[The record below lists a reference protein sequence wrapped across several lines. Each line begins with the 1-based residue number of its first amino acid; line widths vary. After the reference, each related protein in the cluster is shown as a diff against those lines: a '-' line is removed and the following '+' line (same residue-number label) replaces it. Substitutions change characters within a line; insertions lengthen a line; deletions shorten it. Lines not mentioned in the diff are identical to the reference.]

1 MLITFIVLYLLASIG
16 IGLYAATRVHNTAD
30 YAVAGRSL
38 PLAVVIAT
46 TFATWFGSETVL
58 GVSARFVDGGL
69 GAVVEDPFGASMCLI
84 LVGLFFA
91 YKLYQKNLITLGDY
105 YRQRYGRVIEVACS
119 AIILFSYLGWV
130 AAQITALGLV
140 FNLLTQ
146 GHMSV
151 TVGMVV
157 GTAIVLVY
165 TLYGGMWSVAMTDF
179 VQMIVIAVG
188 LVAIAWYAAD
198 LAGGAG
204 KVVEYAARE
213 GKFQFFPTGGLKE
226 WTFFFAAAITMML
239 GSIPQQD
246 VFQRVMSSNSAET
259 ARIGPVIGG
268 TLYLLFAFIPMFV
281 VVAAVLVMPDT
292 AQALLRDDPQKVLPT
307 LVMQHMP
314 MALQIAFFGAL
325 LSAIMS
331 TASATLLAPST
342 TFVENI
348 LRNLRPGMTDV
359 VSPADVAPQELD
371 LELVRRVQRGDS
383 TAFDLL
389 VRKYQH
395 RIVALIGRYIHDW
408 SECQDVAQDT
418 FVRAYRAIGNF
429 RGDAQFYTW
438 LHRIAV
444 NTAKNHL
451 VAHKRRPPTDDVD
464 AADAEQYDSGSRLR
478 DTDTP
483 ERELMR
489 QELERTVM
497 KAVNALPEELRTA
510 ITLREVEGLSYEEI
524 AAKMNCPIGT
534 VRSRIF
540 RAREAIDVELRP
552 LVDSDSATR
561 ERNRP

>member
-1 MLITFIVLYLLASIG
+1 MLITFIVLYVLVSIG

-69 GAVVEDPFGASMCLI
+69 GAVVEDPFGASMCLV

-91 YKLYQKNLITLGDY
+91 YKLYKKNLITLGDY

-119 AIILFSYLGWV
+119 AIIMFSYLGWV

-146 GHMSV
+146 GYVSV
-151 TVGMVV
+151 TMGMVI
-157 GTAIVLVY
+157 GTVIVLVY

-188 LVAIAWYAAD
+188 LLAIAWYAAD

-259 ARIGPVIGG
+259 ARTGPVIGG
-268 TLYLLFAFIPMFV
+268 VLYLLFAFIPMFV
-281 VVAAVLVMPDT
+281 VTAAVLVMPET
-292 AQALLRDDPQKVLPT
+292 AQALLKDDPQKVLPT
-307 LVMQHMP
+307 LVMERMP
-314 MALQIAFFGAL
+314 LILQIAFFGAL

-348 LRNLRPGMTDV
+348 LHNLRPGMTDAQTLKAMRISV
-359 VSPADVAPQELD
+359 LVFTACVLTYAITMQGTSIYELVSGAYQVPLVGAFVPLVFGLYWKRATTQGAILAVAMGLGVWLLFVASPMLSEAFPQQLAGVLAALVGMIGGSLAPQWID
-371 LELVRRVQRGDS
+371 D
-383 TAFDLL
+383 
-389 VRKYQH
+389 
-395 RIVALIGRYIHDW
+395 
-408 SECQDVAQDT
+408 
-418 FVRAYRAIGNF
+418 
-429 RGDAQFYTW
+429 
-438 LHRIAV
+438 
-444 NTAKNHL
+444 
-451 VAHKRRPPTDDVD
+451 HKGHVTHY
-464 AADAEQYDSGSRLR
+464 EGS
-478 DTDTP
+478 
-483 ERELMR
+483 
-489 QELERTVM
+489 
-497 KAVNALPEELRTA
+497 A
-510 ITLREVEGLSYEEI
+510 S
-524 AAKMNCPIGT
+524 
-534 VRSRIF
+534 
-540 RAREAIDVELRP
+540 
-552 LVDSDSATR
+552 
-561 ERNRP
+561 